1 MRLASPATQPTASR
15 LQIDSGAGNVE
26 LWNAPTGGTRLA
38 LDAADGIRWAA
49 GQRPAAV
56 WIQAVRPSDEVGDI
70 RFTLTESFGAS
81 SNQIT
86 LSDTVRATAMAE
98 VILFFHFDTQTALDE
113 LEDSLPPPTAIDQ
126 TGMLVLTPADSAA
139 LQARRAAWL
148 AGHLA
153 TPTVAGSVNS
163 FSDLQNAVTAAEGK
177 LASAR
182 TAAAAMTSM
191 RGQPSQHT
199 SQQYLSA
206 VESALYAHDEYL
218 RAVQVAQKVQAN
230 FLAVQT
236 WVSAG
241 DEALLQRFFALPVRI
256 DGLEADITPE
266 QWQGLTDSFDGVRA
280 SLDRLD
286 DNLARVAGGLRA
298 TSHVL
303 AGGVIAVGAVYVLP
317 VGAVVYAGGTILAGG
332 AILSG
337 AKRWDAGQS
346 EFQVVFGAAA
356 DTTGVTSF
364 SLGLWG
370 RDPATGQQVV
380 LTPEDGAYELI
391 VGATSISMLVG
402 MPFANGLRGPTTGI
416 PVPKP
421 QVRFVDSFSVVG
433 DTVVA
438 SPVRVP
444 VLTWTKGAIEVSHQG
459 VAIGSAYA
467 GTTRIVA
474 MMASGPG
481 PSPQRDESESKPDNC
496 PPGTLPMNQAKHQ
509 NNWTTDEVHA
519 IKRGVGAGAR
529 TWTGIDPDGNVWTG
543 GPRGIG
549 TNHGHFSTYLP

>member
-1 MRLASPATQPTASR
+1 
-15 LQIDSGAGNVE
+15 
-26 LWNAPTGGTRLA
+26 
-38 LDAADGIRWAA
+38 
-49 GQRPAAV
+49 
-56 WIQAVRPSDEVGDI
+56 
-70 RFTLTESFGAS
+70 
-81 SNQIT
+81 
-86 LSDTVRATAMAE
+86 
-98 VILFFHFDTQTALDE
+98 
-113 LEDSLPPPTAIDQ
+113 
-126 TGMLVLTPADSAA
+126 
-139 LQARRAAWL
+139 
-148 AGHLA
+148 
-153 TPTVAGSVNS
+153 
-163 FSDLQNAVTAAEGK
+163 VTAAEGK

-433 DTVVA
+433 NTVVA

-444 VLTWTKGAIEVSHQG
+444 VVTWTKGAIEVSHQG
-459 VAIGSAYA
+459 VAIASAYA

-481 PSPQRDESESKPDNC
+481 REPVQ
-496 PPGTLPMNQAKHQ
+496 
-509 NNWTTDEVHA
+509 
-519 IKRGVGAGAR
+519 
-529 TWTGIDPDGNVWTG
+529 
-543 GPRGIG
+543 G
-549 TNHGHFSTYLP
+549 TNWHPGQSASEKMPPAWGTGQPNSKGDGWRWQDPANPGNGVRIDRGSAGNSQPSQQPDHVIVRHNGRVIGRDGSPISGSIRDNPQQAHIPLVEWLQWTNWFGP